1 MWSQSH
7 CLYEPRKYVEGKA
20 LVSRLFVVCDAL
32 FLVEYFFF
40 YMLECIYKMYL
51 QKELLVWQRH
61 KR

>member
-1 MWSQSH
+1 M
-7 CLYEPRKYVEGKA
+7 YEPRKYVEGKA

-51 QKELLVWQRH
+51 QKELLEWQRH

>member
-1 MWSQSH
+1 MKSLGIRGFYCKS
-7 CLYEPRKYVEGKA
+7 
-20 LVSRLFVVCDAL
+20 FL

-51 QKELLVWQRH
+51 QKEFLVWQRH